1 MNKRDDRNEVHGEV
15 DAQRTVGDFEFTD
28 QRRSYGEQTDE
39 AEEQEAEGQRVERV
53 DDLTTTP
60 DELFASQMHRILEH
74 TVPVVH
80 VVRSTDSNS
89 VARVVGG
96 VDEERRTGGQGDLA
110 EGGDVEHDGLERE
123 HGPFDRLV
131 DYVELERQLTDAD
144 EHQKEIVVQLQR
156 VQALAAFRTRTAQK
170 VVGTSIAQR
179 AGLVGRGG
187 KEEDR
192 VRIGFRT

>member
-1 MNKRDDRNEVHGEV
+1 
-15 DAQRTVGDFEFTD
+15 
-28 QRRSYGEQTDE
+28 
-39 AEEQEAEGQRVERV
+39 
-53 DDLTTTP
+53 
-60 DELFASQMHRILEH
+60 MHRILEH

-110 EGGDVEHDGLERE
+110 EGGDVEHDRLERE

-179 AGLVGRGG
+179 AGLVGREEEG
-187 KEEDR
+187 KRKTALELALER
-192 VRIGFRT
+192 EKVQSLTTKRSIRRNPWQFGRFTRTSTLMH